1 MDKKRLKARALA
13 CIMAASMCINMY
25 PMSRVWADEEG
36 TEGTEDIAIEEVT
49 EEGQGEEQEEMIAM
63 EAPPVEDPCLKNR
76 LLVGTENPDIF
87 RHGEVILSSYDGVYL
102 VGFPT
107 EEDLDE
113 GYEYYKEEA
122 DIVEYDREI
131 MAVSDDESSEAE
143 TDGED
148 GSSEEVLSDPISILN
163 DIVDDRSC
171 PQGTI
176 AVIDTGA
183 DEGAAEY
190 ISVIGEDGGDDHG
203 HGSRVIKRILMEN
216 PDANIISVKAFGS
229 DGRAM
234 ASDIY
239 AAFMYAIERD
249 VSYINLSAASI
260 SSKDSEI
267 VKDAIAAAVDSGIT
281 VVGAAGNYG
290 KDASYFIPGCIDGA
304 VIIGSADEEGRRQEV
319 SNYGDSVD
327 YYVEAES
334 TSIAAARFTGI
345 ISKDGIESVKNGNT
359 EKGIYTKEM
368 IKEPVDHTQ
377 DEIQGII
384 DSLSKEERRS
394 YLENIYDILN
404 EEETEEDALREIE
417 AMFEVQDQWEVS
429 SDWCAGYLSRRL
441 IGEGKLP
448 GGSITQ
454 SVYQLRGMLEA
465 AGWSVVKDTGRAHY
479 SMGSS
484 QIASDIN
491 AVAKAGD
498 AILFYGNGADVMYMV
513 HCGYANGNGT
523 MDDKPGQYRALR
535 TNHNINGYV
544 TATTGAKGTNGFV
557 IYRRNVSY
565 DYYLTVEKS
574 SSTTFKPSMKGIR
587 YDLTDSNG
595 TPYAT
600 FTLDADGKVTSAS
613 DITVT
618 AARVNSTMRNVSAV
632 KGEDGR
638 YYYHF
643 TIDNI
648 TGWSNSSFKII
659 ERSTNG
665 NYTLNAGQTYVRDWD
680 AGEYKL
686 INGTTNTNMIDGVVA
701 GDLKGMIEVYK
712 VDDGGKPLSGAVF
725 SVTNAGG
732 TEVGRITTNEKGYG
746 TLTNLNGGSYKVK
759 EIKAPAGFSLSSTV
773 YSVSI
778 DTSKTFALVGQ
789 SYSYVFNS
797 DYYVTANEDLK
808 RNVGT
813 DKGRLATHFLE
824 YGIKEGRRSAEGFD
838 VNAYKNA
845 AENADLRRNFG
856 NNTELYYLH
865 YQNSGAKE
873 QRMGRRP
880 ADYQALKEGVS
891 GSGAVATIKTVNHAK
906 RADFKF
912 SKRDEAGRPMA
923 DVEFVI
929 KSETTGE
936 TKTIKTDANGN
947 YESSKAGLWFE
958 MNKDGTKTPKQS
970 GQGALPIGTYT
981 VTEKRC
987 EANKGRQLEPAYTF
1001 KVEDSITYVVKDG
1014 NVTGN
1019 DITNVELPEIGTTA
1033 SVVET
1038 GSKLAMQGSDITI
1051 RDVVTYS
1058 RLKADTDYTLVGK
1071 LMVVSEDG
1079 SAVVY
1084 KNAGKDYIVAK
1095 NFKTQA
1101 DYKKSVYEVCGNT
1114 TVDFKIN
1121 TKDLDGKKL
1130 VVFEKLYLGKNA
1142 PADGSAA
1149 EQYKE
1154 NPSETIFPVEHEDI
1168 ASLTQTVNVPVLKT
1182 SAGGS
1187 GAEDKLIYA
1196 EKNATVV
1203 DKLTYKNL
1211 LPGEKYIVKGKL
1223 MDKAT
1228 GKTAVDSS
1236 GKEITAQKE
1245 FTADKAEGYVDIS
1258 YTFDASGMGG
1268 KTLVVFE
1275 YVYYKDILV
1284 MSHDDINDEAQ
1295 TVYLP
1300 LGSTTAVDT
1309 KTKDHILLAEKTA
1322 SITDTLTY
1330 KNLKPGVKY
1339 TVKGT
1344 LMDKETGKALKG
1356 ADGKDIIVSKEFT
1369 AEKSDGTF
1377 VIPFNFDASLL
1388 AGKTVVVYEDVYY
1401 NGKAVIV
1408 HHNINDTNQT
1418 LRIPSGGTK
1427 ARDAKTGEQMLY
1439 PEKEAAV
1446 IDTVSYKNLIP
1457 GKKYTVKGT
1466 LMDKATGKA
1475 LTSADGKEITSSR
1488 EFTAD
1493 KADGSIEMSFTFD
1506 ASLLVGKTIVAFEDI
1521 LYNGKEVVIHHDI
1534 NDEAQTI
1541 YSPLGSTTAK
1551 DNKTGTHLTLAEKNA
1566 SITDTL
1572 TYKNLIPG
1580 KKYTVKGMLMD
1591 KATGK
1596 PVTGVDGKEISVSK
1610 EFTTDK
1616 KDGSID
1622 MVFNFDADILKGHTI
1637 VVFEDVYYNGKL
1649 IITHHDLN
1657 DESQTIHI
1665 PECST
1670 DAKDGKTGTKTGKAE
1685 PDAEVKDTVA
1695 YSNLIPGEEYV
1706 AKGVLMDKES
1716 GEPLRDENNKEITG
1730 TAAFVPEKADG
1741 LIDVS
1746 FKFDASGLKN
1756 KTVVVFE
1763 EVFQGEGVEGVAVL
1777 VHKDINDVDQA
1788 VTFIYE
1794 EPDQPPKT
1802 PPENVTPPKEITP
1815 PEKVTPPTP
1824 TPPSDVTP
1832 PTGDSIS
1839 IILLVIVS
1847 MAAAVGALVVER
1859 KKRKK

>member
-1 MDKKRLKARALA
+1 MNKERDKKKVRNKRIKAKALA

-25 PMSRVWADEEG
+25 PMSRVWADEED
-36 TEGTEDIAIEEVT
+36 TALEEF
-49 EEGQGEEQEEMIAM
+49 EAE
-63 EAPPVEDPCLKNR
+63 EAPPAEDAYLNNR
-76 LLVGTENPDIF
+76 LLVGTDTTDIF
-87 RHGEVILSSYDGVYL
+87 RDGEVIISGYEGVYL
-102 VGFPT
+102 VGFKT
-107 EEDLDE
+107 EEEMDE
-113 GYEYYKEEA
+113 AYEYYKSEA

-131 MAVSDDESSEAE
+131 MAVSDDEEGSEDE
-143 TDGED
+143 SKIE
-148 GSSEEVLSDPISILN
+148 SEPSDPISILN
-163 DIVDDRSC
+163 DIVDDGSC

-183 DEGAAEY
+183 GEGAAEY
-190 ISVIGEDGGDDHG
+190 ISVIGDDPWDDHG
-203 HGSRVIKRILMEN
+203 HGSRVIKRILIEN
-216 PDANIISVKAFGS
+216 PDAGILSIKAFDS
-229 DGRAM
+229 DGRAK

-239 AAFMYAIERD
+239 AAFMYAIDRG

-260 SSKDSEI
+260 ASRDSEI
-267 VKDAIAAAVDSGIT
+267 VKDAITAAVDAGIT
-281 VVGAAGNYG
+281 VVGSAGNYG

-304 VIIGSADEEGRRQEV
+304 VIVGSADEEGRRQEV
-319 SNYGDSVD
+319 SNYGSTVD
-327 YYVEAES
+327 YYVTAES

-359 EKGIYTKEM
+359 EKGVYTREM
-368 IKEPVDHTQ
+368 IKDPADHSEEKESAHE
-377 DEIQGII
+377 EIQEII
-384 DSLSKEERRS
+384 DSLSPEERKS

-404 EEETEEDALREIE
+404 EEDTEEDALKEIE
-417 AMFEVQDQWEVS
+417 AMFKVQDQWEVN

-448 GGSITQ
+448 GGSVTQ
-454 SVYQLRGMLEA
+454 SVYQLRGMLQA
-465 AGWSVVKDTGRAHY
+465 AGWTVVKDTGRAHY

-484 QIASDIN
+484 QIAADIN

-498 AILFYGNGADVMYMV
+498 AILFYGNGADVMYLV

-557 IYRRNVSY
+557 IYRRNISY
-565 DYYLTVEKS
+565 NYNITVEKS
-574 SSTTFKPSMKGIR
+574 SSTSFKPSMKDIR
-587 YDLTDSNG
+587 YDLTDSSG
-595 TPYAT
+595 VTYAS
-600 FTLDADGKVTSAS
+600 FTLDSDGKVSSESAV
-613 DITVT
+613 TVT
-618 AARVNSTMRNVSAV
+618 SARVNSSMRNVSVV
-632 KGEDGR
+632 KGDDGR

-648 TGWSNSSFKII
+648 SGWNDSSFKII
-659 ERSTNG
+659 ERSTNE
-665 NYTLNAGQTYVRDWD
+665 NYKLNTKETYVKGWNAGTYKV
-680 AGEYKL
+680 
-686 INGTTNTNMIDGVVA
+686 INGSTNENMIDEVTT
-701 GDLKGMIEVYK
+701 GDVKGMIEIYK
-712 VDDGGKPLSGAVF
+712 VDDSGKPLAGAVF
-725 SVTNAGG
+725 SVTSVSSKK
-732 TEVGRITTNEKGYG
+732 EVGSITTNAKGYG
-746 TLTNLNGGSYKVK
+746 TLTDLDAGKYSVK
-759 EIKAPAGFSLSSTV
+759 EVTAPEGFALDNTV
-773 YSVSI
+773 YSVTI
-778 DTSKTFALVGQ
+778 DTSKTVSLAGQ

-797 DYYVTANEDLK
+797 DFYASAYEDLK
-808 RNVGT
+808 ISFGN
-813 DKGRLATHFLE
+813 DKGQLATHFLDF
-824 YGIKEGRRSAEGFD
+824 GINEGRRASDNFD
-838 VNAYKNA
+838 AIAYKYA
-845 AENADLRRNFG
+845 AENAALRKVLGDDYRAYFI
-856 NNTELYYLH
+856 H
-865 YQNSGAKE
+865 YQNYGAKE
-873 QRMGRRP
+873 QRMGRSV
-880 ADYQALKEGVS
+880 AEYKALKEGVS
-891 GSGAVATIKTVNHAK
+891 GNGNPVVTIKAVNRAK
-906 RADFKF
+906 RADFKI
-912 SKRDEAGRPMA
+912 SKRDEDGNPMSG
-923 DVEFVI
+923 VEFVI

-936 TKTIKTDANGN
+936 TKTIKTDKDGN

-958 MNKDGTKTPKQS
+958 LNKDGTKTEKQS

-981 VTEKRC
+981 VAEKRC

-1001 KVEDSITYVVKDG
+1001 TVEDSITYVVKDG

-1019 DITNVELPEIGTTA
+1019 VITNVELPEIGTTA

-1051 RDVVTYS
+1051 RDVVAYS

-1084 KNAGKDYIVAK
+1084 KNAGKDYIVTK

-1101 DYKKSVYEVCGNT
+1101 DYEKSVYEVCGNT
-1114 TVDFKIN
+1114 TMDFKIN
-1121 TKDLDGKKL
+1121 TKDLEGKKL
-1130 VVFEKLYLGKNA
+1130 VVFEKLYLGKDA
-1142 PADGSAA
+1142 PADGSEA

-1203 DKLTYKNL
+1203 DRLTYKNL

-1245 FTADKAEGYVDIS
+1245 FTAAKSEGYVDIS

-1275 YVYYKDILV
+1275 YVYYNNILV

-1300 LGSTTAVDT
+1300 TGSTSAVDS
-1309 KTKDHILLAEKTA
+1309 KTKDRIMLAEKTA
-1322 SITDTLTY
+1322 SLTDTLTY
-1330 KNLKPGVKY
+1330 KNLKAGEKY

-1344 LMDKETGKALKG
+1344 LMDKATGKALTG
-1356 ADGKDIIVSKEFT
+1356 ADGKQITVTKDFT
-1369 AEKSDGTF
+1369 AAKGDGT
-1377 VIPFNFDASLL
+1377 VEIPFTFDASLL

-1408 HHNINDTNQT
+1408 HHDINDTDQT
-1418 LRIPSGGTK
+1418 VRIPSGGTK
-1427 ARDAKTGEQMLY
+1427 AKDAKTGEQMMY
-1439 PEKEAAV
+1439 PEKEAE
-1446 IDTVSYKNLIP
+1446 ITDTVSYKNLIP

-1466 LMDKATGKA
+1466 LMDKSTGKA
-1475 LTSADGKEITSSR
+1475 MTGADGKEITSSK
-1488 EFTAD
+1488 EFTAE
-1493 KADGSIEMSFTFD
+1493 KADGSVEMSFSFD
-1506 ASLLVGKTIVAFEDI
+1506 ASLLAGKTIVVYEDI
-1521 LYNGKEVVIHHDI
+1521 LYNGKTVVVHHDI
-1534 NDEAQTI
+1534 NDGGQTVYI
-1541 YSPLGSTTAK
+1541 PSGATVAK
-1551 DNKTGTHLTLAEKNA
+1551 DNKTGTRLTLAEKNA
-1566 SITDTL
+1566 SITDTVS
-1572 TYKNLIPG
+1572 YKNLIPG
-1580 KKYTVKGMLMD
+1580 KKYTVKGTLID

-1596 PVTGVDGKEISVSK
+1596 ALTGADGKEITVSN
-1610 EFTTDK
+1610 EFTADK
-1616 KDGSID
+1616 KDGSVN
-1622 MVFNFDADILKGHTI
+1622 MVFKFDADTLKGHTI

-1649 IITHHDLN
+1649 VITHHDLK
-1657 DESQTIHI
+1657 DENQTIHI

-1716 GEPLRDENNKEITG
+1716 GEPIRDENNNEITG
-1730 TAAFVPEKADG
+1730 TAAFVPETADG
-1741 LIDVS
+1741 LIDVY
-1746 FKFDASGLKN
+1746 FKFDASGLRD

-1763 EVFQGEGVEGVAVL
+1763 EVFQGAYAAGVDGAAEGAVVL
-1777 VHKDINDVDQA
+1777 VHQDINDANQA
-1788 VTFIYE
+1788 VSFIYE
-1794 EPDQPPKT
+1794 EPDQPPT
-1802 PPENVTPPKEITP
+1802 IPPENVTP

-1824 TPPSDVTP
+1824 TPPSDMTP

-1839 IILLVIVS
+1839 IVLLVIVS